1 MPLLG
6 PSARRTVNRRRSQ
19 VNKDAMDEF
28 FASLDIRIVA
38 VALGA
43 AMLIASEIGRWKG
56 HQQQRRVAA
65 RSARFNDA
73 CMALLGLLIAFTFGT
88 SITRHDQRRAAVV
101 ADANAIGDFYT
112 AATLLKDPTRT
123 KLQAVIR
130 QYAQL
135 RLDLTRGP
143 TSTADLQNALVKF
156 DRMHGQMT
164 QLVAQALADGTPIAV
179 SLTNTLNAV
188 SSNQALRLSAYRERL
203 PTNVLALL
211 FVSAIMT
218 ALLFGLEEGND
229 DRSDMAG
236 KLLFI
241 LLVSIA
247 VYVTLDLNRPES
259 GAIRVSQEPI
269 ERLLS
274 STLR

>member
-1 MPLLG
+1 
-6 PSARRTVNRRRSQ
+6 
-19 VNKDAMDEF
+19 MDEF
-28 FASLDIRIVA
+28 LASVDIRSVA

-56 HQQQRRVAA
+56 REQRLRGTAQ
-65 RSARFNDA
+65 SARFNDA
-73 CMALLGLLIAFTFGT
+73 CMALLGLLLAFTFGT

-130 QYAQL
+130 RYVQL

-143 TSTADLQNALVKF
+143 LGAAGLQSALVKF

-164 QLVAQALADGTPIAV
+164 ELVGQALADGTPIAV

-188 SSNQALRLSAYRERL
+188 SSNQASRLSAYRERL
-203 PTNVLALL
+203 PTSVLLLL
-211 FVSAIMT
+211 FVSAIIS
-218 ALLFGLEEGND
+218 ALLSGLEQGND
-229 DRSDMAG
+229 DRSDLAG
-236 KLLFI
+236 MLCFI
-241 LLVSIA
+241 FLVSFA

-259 GAIRVSQEPI
+259 GLIRVSQEPI

-274 STLR
+274 STLQ

>member
-1 MPLLG
+1 
-6 PSARRTVNRRRSQ
+6 
-19 VNKDAMDEF
+19 MDEF
-28 FASLDIRIVA
+28 LAPLDIRSVA
-38 VALGA
+38 IALGV
-43 AMLIASEIGRWKG
+43 AMLVASEIGRWRG
-56 HQQQRRVAA
+56 RQQRLRGSTL
-65 RSARFNDA
+65 SARFNDA

-101 ADANAIGDFYT
+101 ADANAIGGFYN
-112 AATLLKDPTRT
+112 AAALLKDPTRT

-143 TSTADLQNALVKF
+143 VSAADLQSALVKF

-164 QLVAQALADGTPIAV
+164 ELVGQALSDGTPIAV

-188 SSNQALRLSAYRERL
+188 SSNQAARLSAYRERL
-203 PTNVLALL
+203 PTSVVLLL
-211 FVSAIMT
+211 FVCAIIT
-218 ALLFGLEEGND
+218 ALLFGLEQGND
-229 DRSDMAG
+229 DRSDIAG
-236 KLLFI
+236 KLCFI
-241 LLVSIA
+241 FLVSIA
-247 VYVTLDLNRPES
+247 VYVTLDLNRPEGGS
-259 GAIRVSQEPI
+259 IRVSQEPI